1 MIAFSIET
9 LTSIAEHAAREA
21 PRECCGLIIV
31 RKGKEVYWPCR
42 NLATKAARFHM
53 HHEDSSA
60 AEDAGDVLAIVHSH
74 VHEDPAPSQ
83 SDLVACEE
91 SGLPWV
97 IMSFPTLTHHIFAP
111 TGYVAPLV
119 GRVFSYGVLDCYSLC
134 RDYYLRECGIVLPP
148 VEHREDWWLEGQ
160 DLYREHFTA
169 QGFVQIEERELRKH
183 DAILMQVS
191 KTTTNHAA
199 IYLGDGLIL
208 HHPMNRLSGRE
219 VYGGFWQK
227 ISTLFLRHKD
237 LL

>member
-1 MIAFSIET
+1 MNLET
-9 LTSIAEHAAREA
+9 MVEIRAHADQQY

-31 RKGKEVYWPCR
+31 QRGREVYWPCR
-42 NLATKAARFHM
+42 NLATEADRFHL
-53 HHEDSSA
+53 HHEDYAA
-60 AEDAGDVLAIVHSH
+60 AEEAGDVLAIVHSH
-74 VHEDPAPSQ
+74 PNISPTPSQ
-83 SDLVACEE
+83 ADRVACEQ

-97 IMSFPTLTHHIFAP
+97 IVSWPTGEIHEFAP
-111 TGYVAPLV
+111 SGYIAPLV
-119 GRVFSYGVLDCYSLC
+119 GRVFAYGVLDCYSLC
-134 RDYYLRECGIVLPP
+134 KDYYQRECGIVLPP
-148 VEHREDWWLEGQ
+148 VEHRNNWWLTGQ

-191 KTTTNHAA
+191 KSTTNHAA

-227 ISTLFLRHKD
+227 ISTLFLRHKE

>member
-1 MIAFSIET
+1 MTEETIAQIRAH
-9 LTSIAEHAAREA
+9 AEQEF

-31 RKGKEVYWPCR
+31 QRGREVYWPCR
-42 NLATKAARFHM
+42 NLATEADRFHL
-53 HHEDSSA
+53 HHEDYASA
-60 AEDAGDVLAIVHSH
+60 EEAGDVLAIVHSH
-74 VHEDPAPSQ
+74 PNIAPTPSQ
-83 SDLVACEE
+83 ADLVACEQ

-97 IMSFPTLTHHIFAP
+97 IVSWPTGEIYEFAP

-119 GRVFSYGVLDCYSLC
+119 GRVFAYGVLDCYSLC
-134 RDYYLRECGIVLPP
+134 KDYYLRECGITLPP
-148 VEHREDWWLEGQ
+148 VEHRNNWWLMGQ
-160 DLYREHFTA
+160 DLYLEHFTA
-169 QGFVQIEERELRKH
+169 QGFIQIEERELRKH

-227 ISTLFLRHKD
+227 ISTRFLRHKE
-237 LL
+237 LA